1 MGDRQ
6 AATLAR
12 PATAFHCRTE
22 SSREFAANATLAAV
36 GLPATVSANER
47 DEPRLGAAR
56 TACATKVAA
65 AEAQTYLHLYRQAD
79 QRAGTAPVPRAVTL
93 LTDRFVKGENGRWLI
108 ARRVVDIVA
117 GGE

>member
-1 MGDRQ
+1 MVYIRDSWSGFVMGDRQ

-56 TACATKVAA
+56 TACATRVAA
-65 AEAQTYLHLYRQAD
+65 AEAQTYL
-79 QRAGTAPVPRAVTL
+79 PRVTGFEEL
-93 LTDRFVKGENGRWLI
+93 NMLFLPMRS
-108 ARRVVDIVA
+108 
-117 GGE
+117 